1 MARLVIDNL
10 VLIASPINDSLF
22 QAVKNH
28 ANIKKVIVVN
38 LTQHGD
44 PIYAGMT
51 DKEILDNAFILY
63 SQMGKGNGHFYYSVE
78 SEEGN
83 LRRKELTKKLFKE
96 GLR

>member
-44 PIYAGMT
+44 PIYVGMT
-51 DKEILDNAFILY
+51 DMEILQDVFSLKE
-63 SQMGKGNGHFYYSVE
+63 QMDKGNGHFYYSVE
-78 SEEGN
+78 SEEGKKR
-83 LRRKELTKKLFKE
+83 RRKLVKKIFYE